1 VTYRFHPEALAEYD
15 EAAAYY
21 KRRKPGLETRFV
33 DAVATVIRRIC
44 ETPERWRK
52 FDGEIRRYLVHV
64 FPYLVLYSIEPT
76 GFIYIIAVMHC
87 RREPGYWK
95 HRLQT

>member
-1 VTYRFHPEALAEYD
+1 VKTS
-15 EAAAYY
+15 
-21 KRRKPGLETRFV
+21 
-33 DAVATVIRRIC
+33 
-44 ETPERWRK
+44 ERWRR

-64 FPYLVLYSIEPT
+64 FPYLVLYSIEPE

-87 RREPGYWK
+87 RREPGYWR